1 MENNRRVRDKE
12 KQREYAQ
19 RHYEKNKEA
28 MKARAK
34 SFDNEVAIPRIKK
47 LILEHLKDNPCVDCP
62 ETDPVVLEF
71 DHRSGEEKLF
81 CIGEATSRKI
91 GVKKLMAEIAKCDV
105 RCANCHRRKTYRER
119 GFTNKD
125 SV

>member
-12 KQREYAQ
+12 KQREYAK

-34 SFDNEVAIPRIKK
+34 SFDNEVAIPRIKR
-47 LILEHLKDNPCVDCP
+47 LILEHLKANPCVDCP
-62 ETDPVVLEF
+62 ENDPIVLEF
-71 DHRSGEEKLF
+71 DHRNGEEKLF
-81 CIGEATSRKI
+81 CIGEAASKKI
-91 GVKKLMAEIAKCDV
+91 GVKKLMVEIAKCDV